1 MLNKEKLVRSMEK
14 WISFA
19 ESLRGLDERVWTMA
33 IGEGKWAVRDIV
45 SHMMLWDRYY
55 METAVSKVRRDEP
68 LTLANFDFEGFNRDA
83 AVYGR
88 AKSRD
93 ELLDEAVQ
101 VRREIVE
108 HLRAIPEEHYS
119 AVHAAVDC
127 KFVIT
132 EYIADF
138 AWHDDHHMNQIAS
151 LSAVHVQKA

>member
-55 METAVSKVRRDEP
+55 METAVSKVRSNEP
-68 LTLANFDFEGFNRDA
+68 LTLANFDFEGFNRNA
-83 AVYGR
+83 AVYAR
-88 AKSRD
+88 TKSRD

-108 HLRAIPEEHYS
+108 HLRVIPEEQYS

-138 AWHDDHHMNQIAS
+138 AWHDDHHMTQIAS
-151 LSAVHVQKA
+151 LSAVQKA